1 MTTSMIITLGIVLL
15 MVAAIISDKLPF
27 GVPALLAAILLVVTN
42 QANVATAFGGFVD
55 KNVIMIMGFMVL
67 MAAFDKTELIYKV
80 KKALAK
86 FAISGGVKGL
96 LVLMIAIMAIGNFVS
111 GTAFYVLVLGIVST
125 IPANDKLPTS
135 RIILPAAIAT
145 TASGWLPTGVVFF
158 ASLAA
163 SMVKS
168 AGIEN
173 PTAVDPTKL
182 VLINVIFSV
191 VYLIWVLVGHKL
203 LPAKNATE
211 GTGVE
216 SKEEKPFVKTLT
228 SFQQNIVYVGYFTVL
243 VALLFLSKFPGEIGY
258 GLPLAIAGVFL
269 VVKAINFKELL
280 ASMFSPL
287 MIMMASVIGVAAAMG
302 NSGLSAY
309 LGGQIAGL
317 LGAAPSL
324 LLIVFVFAFLTSIF
338 ATFTGA
344 SFGSLFVT
352 APIGIALCI
361 QYGYNPMP
369 LALACVSAAWIN
381 FIMPIDGMP
390 ALAYGLGKYKLT
402 QFWAFVIPTWLF
414 KLTLTC
420 VLMVVFFA

>member
-15 MVAAIISDKLPF
+15 MVAVIISDKLPF

-55 KNVIMIMGFMVL
+55 KNVIMIMGFMSL

-86 FAISGGVKGL
+86 FAITGGVKGL
-96 LVLMIAIMAIGNFVS
+96 LILMVAIMAIGNFVT
-111 GTAFYVLVLGIVST
+111 GTAFYVLVLSIVST
-125 IPANDKLPTS
+125 IPSNDKLPTS

-145 TASGWLPTGVVFF
+145 TASGWLPTGVVFL

-163 SMVKS
+163 SLVKS
-168 AGIEN
+168 AGVAN
-173 PTAVDPTKL
+173 PTAVDPAKL

-191 VYLIWVLVGHKL
+191 VYLLWVLVGHKL
-203 LPAKNATE
+203 LPAKNANE
-211 GTGVE
+211 ASSVE

-228 SFQQNIVYVGYFTVL
+228 SFQQNVVYVGYFTVL

-280 ASMFSPL
+280 SSMFSPL

-302 NSGLSAY
+302 NTGLSAY
-309 LGGQIAGL
+309 LGSQIAGL

-324 LLIVFVFAFLTSIF
+324 LLIVFVFALLTSIF

-369 LALACVSAAWIN
+369 LAMACTSAAWIN
-381 FIMPIDGMP
+381 YIMPIDGMP
-390 ALAYGLGKYKLT
+390 ALAFGMGKYKLP
-402 QFWAFVIPTWLF
+402 QFWAFVIPTWIF

-420 VLMVVFFA
+420 VLCVVFFA

>member
-1 MTTSMIITLGIVLL
+1 LTTPMIITLAIVLL
-15 MVAAIISDKLPF
+15 MVAVIISDKLPF
-27 GVPALLAAILLVVTN
+27 GVPALLAAVLLVVTN

-55 KNVIMIMGFMVL
+55 KNVIMIMGFMTL

-86 FAISGGVKGL
+86 FATSGGVKGL
-96 LVLMIAIMAIGNFVS
+96 LVLMIAIMAIGNFIT
-111 GTAFYVLVLGIVST
+111 GTAFYVLVLSIVST

-163 SMVKS
+163 SMVSS
-168 AGIEN
+168 AGGT

-182 VLINVIFSV
+182 VLINVIFSF
-191 VYLIWVLVGHKL
+191 VYLLWVLVGHKL
-203 LPAKNATE
+203 LPAKNANE
-211 GTGVE
+211 ASASE

-228 SFQQNIVYVGYFTVL
+228 SFQQNVVYVGYFTVL
-243 VALLFLSKFPGEIGY
+243 VSLLFLSKFPGEIGY

-280 ASMFSPL
+280 SSMFSPL

-352 APIGIALCI
+352 APIGIALCL

-390 ALAYGLGKYKLT
+390 ALAFGMGKYKLP
-402 QFWAFVIPTWLF
+402 QFWAFVIPTWIF

-420 VLMVVFFA
+420 VLCVVFFA